1 MRQRGAGL
9 LSLLPFFLLALAVLF
24 WAGNWVM
31 ARALRFDVPPVALAF
46 WRWTIAFVILLP
58 LSAGALRTQWRQVLF
73 AWKPLCLLALL
84 ATVLQHIPIYIGLKY
99 TAATNGALLNATSPI
114 FIILLSRIF
123 LGDRLNLQAI
133 TGILISFAGVLW
145 VVTRGNITVLT
156 TFNFNVG
163 DLWVLLAT
171 LSWAGYT
178 VCLRWRP
185 AKLDP
190 LVFLVSIAAIGV
202 VAMTP
207 LYALEIVSG
216 VTMKVNTASLL
227 GIAYVGMFASV
238 LSYIFWN
245 RGVEQVGPG
254 RAGAFMYLM
263 PVFTATLSMV
273 LLGEALRYYHAIGIV
288 LIFAGIYLSSRT
300 YPAIAP
306 RELNSRSKA

>member
-1 MRQRGAGL
+1 MRQQSPGTPGI
-9 LSLLPFFLLALAVLF
+9 LPFLLLALAVLF

-58 LSAGALRTQWRQVLF
+58 LSAAALRIQWRQVLY

-114 FIILLSRIF
+114 FIILLAWIF
-123 LGDRLNLQAI
+123 LGERLGLQAI
-133 TGILISFAGVLW
+133 SGIVLSLGGVLW
-145 VVTRGNITVLT
+145 IITRGDVGVLA

-171 LSWAGYT
+171 LAWAGYT

-190 LVFLVSIAAIGV
+190 LVFLTSIAAIGV
-202 VAMTP
+202 VAMAP
-207 LYALEIVSG
+207 LYALEIASG
-216 VTMKVNTASLL
+216 TTMKVNAASLL
-227 GIAYVGMFASV
+227 GIVYVGMFASV
-238 LSYIFWN
+238 FAYIFWN
-245 RGVEQVGPG
+245 SGVEQVGPG

-263 PVFTATLSMV
+263 PVFTAVLSMA
-273 LLGEALRYYHAIGIV
+273 LLGEVLRFYHAIGIV
-288 LIFAGIYLSSRT
+288 LIFSGIYLSSR
-300 YPAIAP
+300 PHPSIAP